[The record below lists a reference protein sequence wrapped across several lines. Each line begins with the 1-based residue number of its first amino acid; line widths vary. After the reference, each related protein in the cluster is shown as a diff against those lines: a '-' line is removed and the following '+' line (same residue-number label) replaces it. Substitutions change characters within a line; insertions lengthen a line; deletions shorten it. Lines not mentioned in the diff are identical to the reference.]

1 LKFNTAKCK
10 VMNLRAN
17 NKSLFYS
24 LRGHLLE
31 MTEEEKNLD
40 ILASHRITINYW
52 SNTVAVYLARIG
64 KNC

>member
-1 LKFNTAKCK
+1 
-10 VMNLRAN
+10 MNLRAN
-17 NKSLFYS
+17 NKSLFYR